1 MNKIVVIIGLILI
14 SALLMATEPDSIYI
28 KVTGTGFKNE
38 LGRCRLL
45 LFDSEKGFP
54 DKTENAVLAYSGI
67 IIEGETIFEFKTV
80 PGTYAVTLMHD
91 QNENKRLDKNW
102 IGAPKEGFGFSR
114 NAKVIMGAPDF
125 KEAAFTVKE
134 NTSLEI
140 KMIYLLK

>member
-1 MNKIVVIIGLILI
+1 MKKNIIAVVLSVFSII
-14 SALLMATEPDSIYI
+14 SAAEPDSIYI
-28 KVTGTGFKNE
+28 KVTGTGFKND

-114 NAKVIMGAPDF
+114 NAKVFMGAPDF

-140 KMIYLLK
+140 KLIYLQK